1 MYAIN
6 TAAFTGLF
14 LDTNTNAALFT
25 YDTNFGMNGIQIT
38 EGILTCSISSNP
50 TTTTTLSS
58 MIVTITPKIMIPYNT
73 TITIIMQK
81 YWPMNAVNIT
91 PILSA
96 VSCQSGINTSS
107 TIQCSLIVTSTNLQI
122 SVTNVVSADTY
133 SGIQFYINTII
144 NPPTI

>member
-1 MYAIN
+1 
-6 TAAFTGLF
+6 
-14 LDTNTNAALFT
+14 
-25 YDTNFGMNGIQIT
+25 
-38 EGILTCSISSNP
+38 
-50 TTTTTLSS
+50 
-58 MIVTITPKIMIPYNT
+58 
-73 TITIIMQK
+73 MQK